1 MIEKAEEKMRS
12 CCSKPGNN
20 GATKLPWIP
29 EFKLSAPASSM
40 VRGYDT
46 GYDAEYEYDTQYG
59 IEYGTDGTRYLS
71 LLSRT
76 AGVV

>member
-1 MIEKAEEKMRS
+1 MTLES
-12 CCSKPGNN
+12 
-20 GATKLPWIP
+20 
-29 EFKLSAPASSM
+29 
-40 VRGYDT
+40 DT
-46 GYDAEYEYDTQYG
+46 QYDTQYG

>member
-1 MIEKAEEKMRS
+1 
-12 CCSKPGNN
+12 
-20 GATKLPWIP
+20 
-29 EFKLSAPASSM
+29 M

-46 GYDAEYEYDTQYG
+46 GYDPEYEYDTQYG